1 MSGITATLSPASSR
15 YWSWYRVFGTNQV
28 ALVQPDDAPD
38 AKPSMFY
45 ALDVAVLDK
54 AQRKRL
60 IAYVARLFHLEAQDA
75 AATLD
80 SGGCPILAEDV
91 IIGQ

>member
-1 MSGITATLSPASSR
+1 MPDITATLSPASSR
-15 YWSWYRVFGTNQV
+15 YWAWYAVFGTNQV
-28 ALVQPDDAPD
+28 ALVQPPDAPD
-38 AKPSMFY
+38 AKTGMFY
-45 ALDVAVLDK
+45 SLDVSALDAG
-54 AQRKRL
+54 QRKRL
-60 IAYVARLFHLEAQDA
+60 IVYVARLFKMTVQDA